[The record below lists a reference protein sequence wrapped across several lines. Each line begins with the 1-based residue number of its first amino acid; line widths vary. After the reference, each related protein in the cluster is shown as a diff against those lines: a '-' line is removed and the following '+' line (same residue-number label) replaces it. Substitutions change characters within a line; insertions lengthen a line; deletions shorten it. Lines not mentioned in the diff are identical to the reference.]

1 MSNAF
6 RLLAL
11 AALLANA
18 ACSTSGGGTLDAST
32 EGGQDAGKD
41 AKTVPEAGQNDS
53 GQNDAGGGDAG
64 DSGGL
69 TLDPECTAP
78 ADAGSGGSCVTITG
92 DGGVECNPVTNAPC
106 NTGAGEACDRTQ
118 IGGTHCFPPPPSNT
132 AALCAM
138 CDDTNGPACMPTAT
152 CVPTS
157 AGENCARFCCVD
169 GDCGSGHCDTVTL
182 ALPNF
187 GVCVQ

>member
-1 MSNAF
+1 MSDTF
-6 RLLAL
+6 RLLAF

-18 ACSTSGGGTLDAST
+18 ACGTSGGGTLDAST

-41 AKTVPEAGQNDS
+41 AKTLPDAGQNDT
-53 GQNDAGGGDAG
+53 GQNDAGGDG
-64 DSGGL
+64 GGL

-78 ADAGSGGSCVTITG
+78 VDAGSGGSCVTITG

-106 NTGAGEACDRTQ
+106 NTDAGEACDRTE
-118 IGGTHCFPPPPSNT
+118 IGGTHCFAPPPSNS
-132 AALCAM
+132 AALCAV

-157 AGENCARFCCVD
+157 GGLNCARFCCVD